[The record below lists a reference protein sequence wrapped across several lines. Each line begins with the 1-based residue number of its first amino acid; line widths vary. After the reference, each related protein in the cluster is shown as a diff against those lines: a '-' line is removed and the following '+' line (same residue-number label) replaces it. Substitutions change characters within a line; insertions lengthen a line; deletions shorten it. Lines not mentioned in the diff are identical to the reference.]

1 MFARLAISMI
11 LFAMLAV
18 SPPAQA
24 GALHD
29 AAKAGEP
36 EQVKALLDQGADP
49 EGWDKK
55 GETPL
60 NWAALAGHRKV
71 AELLI
76 ERGAA
81 VDGRNNGGFTALH
94 AAAFRGQLDLVDLLA
109 SADVINDMNNRA
121 MTSALHMAAEENQVA
136 VARLLVERG
145 AEIEAED
152 GNGHT
157 ATSAAAFR
165 LHEEMVTMLRG
176 LGAVCQPP
184 TTIGKKNSKY
194 CLEHGG

>member
-1 MFARLAISMI
+1 MFTRFASSMI
-11 LFAMLAV
+11 LFAVLAV

-49 EGWDKK
+49 KAQDKK

-81 VDGRNNGGFTALH
+81 FDGRNKGGFTALH
-94 AAAFRGQLDLVDLLA
+94 AAAIRGHLALVDLLA
-109 SADVINDMNNRA
+109 TTAVINDRNNRA
-121 MTSALHMAAEENQVA
+121 MNSALHMAAEENHVA
-136 VARLLVERG
+136 VGRLLVERG
-145 AEIEAED
+145 AELEAED

-157 ATSAAAFR
+157 ATSVAVFR
-165 LHEEMVTMLRG
+165 LHEEMVNMLRG
-176 LGAVCQPP
+176 LGAGCQSQA
-184 TTIGKKNSKY
+184 IMGEKYHNY
-194 CLEHGG
+194 CLEHGS